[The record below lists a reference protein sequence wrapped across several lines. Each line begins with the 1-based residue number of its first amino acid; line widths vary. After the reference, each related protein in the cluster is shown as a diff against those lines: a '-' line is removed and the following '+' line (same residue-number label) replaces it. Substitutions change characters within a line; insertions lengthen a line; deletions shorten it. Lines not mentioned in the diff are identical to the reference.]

1 MYQTSQE
8 YKESMKRPVRNQ
20 SYMKI
25 QLGLINQEAQQ
36 TAGLSDTNK
45 YNDFSDAESIF
56 NQHTVRRYATYE
68 SNFWKANGIS
78 FFLPEKKSD
87 YRKDGITSTNLFGES
102 FHVKFVFGCGK
113 SDIKGLTIKFG
124 RNYPTKLTIV
134 TDNAT
139 SFEYENTEELFKSD
153 DVFENTESIELV
165 ITEMNVPNTR
175 VRIDYIIF
183 GLGLEYDDEWISE
196 ASSNTTLSAINE
208 DLPESEFTVTLCND
222 NQLFNV
228 DNPSSDINFLE
239 SGQKVNVMMGYML
252 DDGNI
257 EWIKMHSLYVSEWSA
272 DDSSAT
278 ITAVDILKYLDEKYY
293 KGIYYED
300 GISLYDLAV
309 LVLTD
314 AGLNEDEYYIDS
326 YMKKVYVHNPLPN
339 VTHKEALQIIAN
351 AGRCIMDYDRNGKIR
366 IRVAFKPTYDTTS
379 NGETYYS
386 NTTMIDTLDSKE
398 QYATYEKNFWKA
410 DGQKLFVP
418 ADQQQTTGY
427 IISAIS
433 DDNGKFAVNPII
445 IRTLESKDKAY
456 GIMINAT
463 HEQNFWKADGEKLFV
478 PTDHHQDTGYISASI
493 SDENGRFDV
502 NPMLTRTLEAKYKAY
517 GIMINFSGNLPKK
530 IVIRTYADDVLNNT
544 LTITSGIEQA
554 TEINYDFPE
563 YDRLEIEFPETEPNS
578 RIHIDYLSLGAETSY
593 SLEYDDLYSTP
604 VGTQLE
610 KIKNVKVSRSLYSK
624 SATKED
630 LTSETITYS
639 GENQIYYLNDPCYGY
654 SVAISNAKS
663 GQSAKIVSSGAYY
676 VEVAFSGVKTGE
688 NIEVAITGYK
698 YNVATSY
705 YSQPVHNRGTEKE
718 WQNPLISF
726 GDHCQEVAK
735 WLADYFASGIEYE
748 LDYRG
753 EPAIDCGD
761 VIGQEN
767 KYDPDL
773 KTIVEQSQITFKSG
787 LLGGGLRTRRKEYV
801 ARTKNRLVSR

>member
-87 YRKDGITSTNLFGES
+87 YRKDGITSTNLFEES

-124 RNYPTKLTIV
+124 RNYPTKFTLV

-379 NGETYYS
+379 NGETYFS
-386 NTTMIDTLDSKE
+386 NAPTIDNLSEKN
-398 QYATYEKNFWKA
+398 QYATC
-410 DGQKLFVP
+410 
-418 ADQQQTTGY
+418 
-427 IISAIS
+427 
-433 DDNGKFAVNPII
+433 
-445 IRTLESKDKAY
+445 
-456 GIMINAT
+456 
-463 HEQNFWKADGEKLFV
+463 EQNFWKADGKKLFV

-493 SDENGRFDV
+493 SDENGKFDA
-502 NPMLTRTLEAKYKAY
+502 NPILTRTLEAKYKAY

-654 SVAISNAKS
+654 SVAISNAES

-718 WQNPLISF
+718 WKNPLISF
-726 GDHCQEVAK
+726 DDHCQEVAK

-787 LLGGGLRTRRKEYV
+787 VLGGGLRTRRKEYV
-801 ARTKNRLVSR
+801 ARTKNRLVS

>member
-87 YRKDGITSTNLFGES
+87 YRKDGITSTNLFEES
-102 FHVKFVFGCGK
+102 FHVKFVSGCGK

-124 RNYPTKLTIV
+124 RNYPTKFTIV

-165 ITEMNVPNTR
+165 ITEMNVPNSR

-208 DLPESEFTVTLCND
+208 DLPESEFKVTLCND

-366 IRVAFKPTYDTTS
+366 IRAAFKPTYDTTS

-398 QYATYEKNFWKA
+398 QYATYEK
-410 DGQKLFVP
+410 
-418 ADQQQTTGY
+418 
-427 IISAIS
+427 
-433 DDNGKFAVNPII
+433 
-445 IRTLESKDKAY
+445 
-456 GIMINAT
+456 
-463 HEQNFWKADGEKLFV
+463 NFWKADGEKLFV

-610 KIKNVKVSRSLYSK
+610 KIKNVKVARYLYGK
-624 SATKED
+624 SSTKED
-630 LTSETITYS
+630 LLSETISYT
-639 GENQIYYLNDPCYGY
+639 GENQLYYLNDACYGY
-654 SVAISNAKS
+654 EVSINNAQN
-663 GQSAKIVSSGAYY
+663 GQSVNIISSGAYY

-718 WQNPLISF
+718 WKNPLISF
-726 GDHCQEVAK
+726 DDHCQEVAK

-761 VIGQEN
+761 IIGQEN

>member
-87 YRKDGITSTNLFGES
+87 YRKDGITSTNLFEES

-124 RNYPTKLTIV
+124 RNYPTKFTIV

-208 DLPESEFTVTLCND
+208 DLPESEFKVTLCND

-314 AGLNEDEYYIDS
+314 AGLNEDEYCIDS

-379 NGETYYS
+379 NGETYFS
-386 NTTMIDTLDSKE
+386 NAPTIDNLTEKN
-398 QYATYEKNFWKA
+398 QYATC
-410 DGQKLFVP
+410 
-418 ADQQQTTGY
+418 
-427 IISAIS
+427 
-433 DDNGKFAVNPII
+433 
-445 IRTLESKDKAY
+445 
-456 GIMINAT
+456 
-463 HEQNFWKADGEKLFV
+463 EQNFWKADGKKLFV

-493 SDENGRFDV
+493 SDENGKFDV
-502 NPMLTRTLEAKYKAY
+502 NPILIRTLEAKYKAY

-554 TEINYDFPE
+554 TEINYGFPE

-654 SVAISNAKS
+654 SVAISNAES

-718 WQNPLISF
+718 WKNPLISF
-726 GDHCQEVAK
+726 DDHCQEVAK

-801 ARTKNRLVSR
+801 ARTKNRLVS

>member
-1 MYQTSQE
+1 
-8 YKESMKRPVRNQ
+8 MKRPVRNQ

-87 YRKDGITSTNLFGES
+87 YRKDGITSTNLFEES

-124 RNYPTKLTIV
+124 RNYPTKFTIV

-165 ITEMNVPNTR
+165 ITEMNVPNAR

-208 DLPESEFTVTLCND
+208 DLPESEFKVTLCND

-379 NGETYYS
+379 NGETYFS
-386 NTTMIDTLDSKE
+386 NAPTIDNLTEKN
-398 QYATYEKNFWKA
+398 QYATC
-410 DGQKLFVP
+410 
-418 ADQQQTTGY
+418 
-427 IISAIS
+427 
-433 DDNGKFAVNPII
+433 
-445 IRTLESKDKAY
+445 
-456 GIMINAT
+456 
-463 HEQNFWKADGEKLFV
+463 EQNFWKADGKKLFA

-493 SDENGRFDV
+493 SDENGKFDA

-563 YDRLEIEFPETEPNS
+563 YNRLEIEFPETEPNS

-718 WQNPLISF
+718 WKNPLISF
-726 GDHCQEVAK
+726 DDHCQEVAK

-787 LLGGGLRTRRKEYV
+787 VLGGGLRTRRKEYV

>member
-87 YRKDGITSTNLFGES
+87 YRKDGITSTNLFEES

-124 RNYPTKLTIV
+124 RNYPTKFTIV

-165 ITEMNVPNTR
+165 ITEMNVPNAR

-208 DLPESEFTVTLCND
+208 DLPESEFKVTLCND

-398 QYATYEKNFWKA
+398 QY
-410 DGQKLFVP
+410 
-418 ADQQQTTGY
+418 
-427 IISAIS
+427 
-433 DDNGKFAVNPII
+433 
-445 IRTLESKDKAY
+445 
-456 GIMINAT
+456 AT

-718 WQNPLISF
+718 WKNPLISF
-726 GDHCQEVAK
+726 DDHCQEVAK

>member
-87 YRKDGITSTNLFGES
+87 YRKDGITSTNLFEES

-124 RNYPTKLTIV
+124 RNYPTKFTIV

-208 DLPESEFTVTLCND
+208 DLPESEFKVTLCND

-379 NGETYYS
+379 NGETYFS
-386 NTTMIDTLDSKE
+386 NAPTIDNLTEKN
-398 QYATYEKNFWKA
+398 QYATF
-410 DGQKLFVP
+410 
-418 ADQQQTTGY
+418 
-427 IISAIS
+427 
-433 DDNGKFAVNPII
+433 
-445 IRTLESKDKAY
+445 
-456 GIMINAT
+456 
-463 HEQNFWKADGEKLFV
+463 EQNFWKADGKKLFV

-493 SDENGRFDV
+493 SDENGKFDA

-563 YDRLEIEFPETEPNS
+563 YNRLEIEFPETEPNS

-654 SVAISNAKS
+654 SIAISNAKS

-705 YSQPVHNRGTEKE
+705 YSQPVYNRGTEKE

-726 GDHCQEVAK
+726 DDHCQEVAK

-787 LLGGGLRTRRKEYV
+787 VLGGGLRTRRKEYV
-801 ARTKNRLVSR
+801 ARTKNRLVS

>member
-124 RNYPTKLTIV
+124 RNYPTKFTIV

-165 ITEMNVPNTR
+165 ITEMNVPNSR

-183 GLGLEYDDEWISE
+183 GLGLEYDNEWISE

-208 DLPESEFTVTLCND
+208 DLPESEFKVTLCND

-379 NGETYYS
+379 NGETYFS
-386 NTTMIDTLDSKE
+386 NAPTIDNLTEKN
-398 QYATYEKNFWKA
+398 QYATC
-410 DGQKLFVP
+410 
-418 ADQQQTTGY
+418 
-427 IISAIS
+427 
-433 DDNGKFAVNPII
+433 
-445 IRTLESKDKAY
+445 
-456 GIMINAT
+456 
-463 HEQNFWKADGEKLFV
+463 EQNFWKADGKKLFV
-478 PTDHHQDTGYISASI
+478 PTDHHQDTGYISDSI
-493 SDENGRFDV
+493 SDGNGKFDA

-544 LTITSGIEQA
+544 LTITSGIEQT

-630 LTSETITYS
+630 LTSEAITYS

-654 SVAISNAKS
+654 SVAISNAES

-688 NIEVAITGYK
+688 NIEVTITGYK

-705 YSQPVHNRGTEKE
+705 FSQPVHNRGTEKE
-718 WQNPLISF
+718 WKNPLISF
-726 GDHCQEVAK
+726 DDHCQEVAK

-801 ARTKNRLVSR
+801 ARTKNRLVS

>member
-87 YRKDGITSTNLFGES
+87 YRKDGITSTNLFEES

-124 RNYPTKLTIV
+124 RNYPTKFTIV
-134 TDNAT
+134 TANAT
-139 SFEYENTEELFKSD
+139 YFEYENTEELFKSD

-165 ITEMNVPNTR
+165 ITEMNVPNAR

-208 DLPESEFTVTLCND
+208 DLPESEFKVTLCND

-379 NGETYYS
+379 NGETYFS
-386 NTTMIDTLDSKE
+386 NAPTIDNLTEKN
-398 QYATYEKNFWKA
+398 QYATC
-410 DGQKLFVP
+410 
-418 ADQQQTTGY
+418 
-427 IISAIS
+427 
-433 DDNGKFAVNPII
+433 
-445 IRTLESKDKAY
+445 
-456 GIMINAT
+456 
-463 HEQNFWKADGEKLFV
+463 EQNFWKADGKKLFV

>member
-45 YNDFSDAESIF
+45 YNDFSDAKSVF

-87 YRKDGITSTNLFGES
+87 YRKDGITSTNLFEES

-124 RNYPTKLTIV
+124 RNYPTKFTIV

-165 ITEMNVPNTR
+165 ITEMNVPNAR

-208 DLPESEFTVTLCND
+208 DLPESEFKVTLCND

-366 IRVAFKPTYDTTS
+366 IRAAFKPTYDTTS

-398 QYATYEKNFWKA
+398 QYATY
-410 DGQKLFVP
+410 
-418 ADQQQTTGY
+418 
-427 IISAIS
+427 
-433 DDNGKFAVNPII
+433 
-445 IRTLESKDKAY
+445 
-456 GIMINAT
+456 
-463 HEQNFWKADGEKLFV
+463 EQNFWKADGEKLFV

>member
-87 YRKDGITSTNLFGES
+87 YRKDGITSTNLFEES

-124 RNYPTKLTIV
+124 RNYPTKFTIV

-165 ITEMNVPNTR
+165 ITEMNVPNAR

-208 DLPESEFTVTLCND
+208 DLPESEFKVTLCND

-314 AGLNEDEYYIDS
+314 AGLNENEYYIDS

-379 NGETYYS
+379 NGETYFS
-386 NTTMIDTLDSKE
+386 NAPTIDNLTEKN
-398 QYATYEKNFWKA
+398 QYATC
-410 DGQKLFVP
+410 
-418 ADQQQTTGY
+418 
-427 IISAIS
+427 
-433 DDNGKFAVNPII
+433 
-445 IRTLESKDKAY
+445 
-456 GIMINAT
+456 
-463 HEQNFWKADGEKLFV
+463 EQNFWKADGKKLFV

-493 SDENGRFDV
+493 SDENGKFDA

-554 TEINYDFPE
+554 TEINCDFPE

-663 GQSAKIVSSGAYY
+663 GQIAKIVSSGAYY

-688 NIEVAITGYK
+688 NIEVSITGYK

-718 WQNPLISF
+718 WKNPLISF
-726 GDHCQEVAK
+726 DDHCQEVAK

-787 LLGGGLRTRRKEYV
+787 VLGGGLRTRRKEYV
-801 ARTKNRLVSR
+801 ARTKNRLVG

>member
-87 YRKDGITSTNLFGES
+87 YRKGGITSTNLFEES

-124 RNYPTKLTIV
+124 RNYPAKFTIV

-165 ITEMNVPNTR
+165 ITEMNVPNAR

-208 DLPESEFTVTLCND
+208 DLPESEFKVTLCND

-379 NGETYYS
+379 NGETYFS
-386 NTTMIDTLDSKE
+386 NAPTIDNLTEKN
-398 QYATYEKNFWKA
+398 QYATC
-410 DGQKLFVP
+410 
-418 ADQQQTTGY
+418 
-427 IISAIS
+427 
-433 DDNGKFAVNPII
+433 
-445 IRTLESKDKAY
+445 
-456 GIMINAT
+456 
-463 HEQNFWKADGEKLFV
+463 EQNFWKADGKKLFV

-493 SDENGRFDV
+493 SDENGKFDA

-517 GIMINFSGNLPKK
+517 GIMIKFSGNLPKK
-530 IVIRTYADDVLNNT
+530 FVIRTYADDVLND
-544 LTITSGIEQA
+544 TITISSGIEQDF
-554 TEINYDFPE
+554 EFQYDFKE
-563 YDRLEIEFPETEPNS
+563 YDKMIIEFLEMEPNS

-610 KIKNVKVSRSLYSK
+610 KIKDVKVARYIYGK
-624 SATKED
+624 SSTKED
-630 LTSETITYS
+630 LLSETISYT
-639 GENQIYYLNDPCYGY
+639 GENQLYYLNDACYGY
-654 SVAISNAKS
+654 EVSINNAQN
-663 GQSAKIVSSGAYY
+663 GQSVNIISSGAYY
-676 VEVAFSGVKTGE
+676 VEVAFLG
-688 NIEVAITGYK
+688 IEVGDNVEVIIKGYK
-698 YNVATSY
+698 YNIATSY
-705 YSQPVHNRGTEKE
+705 YSQTINNRGSEKE
-718 WQNPLISF
+718 WQNPLISESE
-726 GDHCQEVAK
+726 HCQEVAR
-735 WLADYFASGIEYE
+735 WIADYFASGIEYE

-761 VIGQEN
+761 IIGQEN

>member
-87 YRKDGITSTNLFGES
+87 YRKDGITSTNLFEES
-102 FHVKFVFGCGK
+102 FRVKFAFGCGK

-124 RNYPTKLTIV
+124 RNYPTKFTIV

-208 DLPESEFTVTLCND
+208 DLPESEFKVTLCND

-379 NGETYYS
+379 NGETYFS
-386 NTTMIDTLDSKE
+386 NAPTIDNLTEKN
-398 QYATYEKNFWKA
+398 QYATC
-410 DGQKLFVP
+410 
-418 ADQQQTTGY
+418 
-427 IISAIS
+427 
-433 DDNGKFAVNPII
+433 
-445 IRTLESKDKAY
+445 
-456 GIMINAT
+456 
-463 HEQNFWKADGEKLFV
+463 EQNFWKADGKKLFV

-493 SDENGRFDV
+493 SDENGKFDA
-502 NPMLTRTLEAKYKAY
+502 NPILTRTLEAKYKAY

-544 LTITSGIEQA
+544 LTIASGIEQA

>member
-45 YNDFSDAESIF
+45 YPDFSDAESIF

-87 YRKDGITSTNLFGES
+87 YRKDGITSTNLFEES

-124 RNYPTKLTIV
+124 RNYPTKFTIV

-165 ITEMNVPNTR
+165 ITEMNVPNAR

-208 DLPESEFTVTLCND
+208 DLPESEFKVTLCND

-379 NGETYYS
+379 NGETYFS
-386 NTTMIDTLDSKE
+386 IAPTIANVPETIL
-398 QYATYEKNFWKA
+398 YATYEPNFWKA
-410 DGQKLFVP
+410 DG
-418 ADQQQTTGY
+418 G
-427 IISAIS
+427 
-433 DDNGKFAVNPII
+433 
-445 IRTLESKDKAY
+445 
-456 GIMINAT
+456 
-463 HEQNFWKADGEKLFV
+463 KLFV
-478 PTDHHQDTGYISASI
+478 PTDHHQDTGYISTSI
-493 SDENGRFDV
+493 SDENGKFDA

-554 TEINYDFPE
+554 TEIDYDFPE

-654 SVAISNAKS
+654 SVAISNAES

-718 WQNPLISF
+718 WKNPLISF
-726 GDHCQEVAK
+726 DDHCQEVAK

-787 LLGGGLRTRRKEYV
+787 VLGGGLRTRRKEYV
-801 ARTKNRLVSR
+801 ARTKNRLVS

>member
-87 YRKDGITSTNLFGES
+87 YRKDGITSTNLFEES

-124 RNYPTKLTIV
+124 RNYPTKFTIV

-165 ITEMNVPNTR
+165 ITEMNVPNAR

-208 DLPESEFTVTLCND
+208 DLPESEFKVTLCND

-379 NGETYYS
+379 NGETYFS
-386 NTTMIDTLDSKE
+386 NAPTIDNLTEKN
-398 QYATYEKNFWKA
+398 QYATC
-410 DGQKLFVP
+410 
-418 ADQQQTTGY
+418 
-427 IISAIS
+427 
-433 DDNGKFAVNPII
+433 
-445 IRTLESKDKAY
+445 
-456 GIMINAT
+456 
-463 HEQNFWKADGEKLFV
+463 EQNFWKADGEKLFV

-718 WQNPLISF
+718 WKNPLISF
-726 GDHCQEVAK
+726 DDHCQEVAK

>member
-68 SNFWKANGIS
+68 SNFWKADGTS
-78 FFLPEKKSD
+78 FFLPEKKLD
-87 YRKDGITSTNLFGES
+87 YRKDGITSTNLFEES
-102 FHVKFVFGCGK
+102 FHVKVVFGCGK

-124 RNYPTKLTIV
+124 RNYPTKFTIV

-208 DLPESEFTVTLCND
+208 DLPESEFKVTLCND

-366 IRVAFKPTYDTTS
+366 IRAAFKPTYDTTS
-379 NGETYYS
+379 NGETYFS
-386 NTTMIDTLDSKE
+386 NAPTIDNLTEKN
-398 QYATYEKNFWKA
+398 QYATC
-410 DGQKLFVP
+410 
-418 ADQQQTTGY
+418 
-427 IISAIS
+427 
-433 DDNGKFAVNPII
+433 
-445 IRTLESKDKAY
+445 
-456 GIMINAT
+456 
-463 HEQNFWKADGEKLFV
+463 EQNFWKADGKKLFV

-493 SDENGRFDV
+493 SDESGKFDA

-610 KIKNVKVSRSLYSK
+610 KIKNVKVARYIYGK
-624 SATKED
+624 SSTKED
-630 LTSETITYS
+630 LLSETISYT
-639 GENQIYYLNDPCYGY
+639 GENQLYYLNEACYGY
-654 SVAISNAKS
+654 EVSINNAQN
-663 GQSAKIVSSGAYY
+663 GQSVNIISSGAYY
-676 VEVAFSGVKTGE
+676 VEVAFWG
-688 NIEVAITGYK
+688 IEVGDNVEVIIKGYK
-698 YNVATSY
+698 YNIATSY
-705 YSQPVHNRGTEKE
+705 YSQTINNRGSEKE
-718 WQNPLISF
+718 WQNPLISAD
-726 GDHCQEVAK
+726 DHCQEVAK

-787 LLGGGLRTRRKEYV
+787 VLGGGLRTRRKEYV
-801 ARTKNRLVSR
+801 ARTKNRLVS

>member
-36 TAGLSDTNK
+36 TAGLSDANK

-78 FFLPEKKSD
+78 FFLPEKKAD
-87 YRKDGITSTNLFGES
+87 YRKDGITSTNLFEES
-102 FHVKFVFGCGK
+102 FRVKFVFGCGK

-124 RNYPTKLTIV
+124 RNYPTKFTIV

-165 ITEMNVPNTR
+165 ITEMNVPNAR

-208 DLPESEFTVTLCND
+208 DLPESEFKVTLCND

-272 DDSSAT
+272 DDLSAT

-379 NGETYYS
+379 NGETYFS
-386 NTTMIDTLDSKE
+386 NAPTIDNLTEKN
-398 QYATYEKNFWKA
+398 QYATF
-410 DGQKLFVP
+410 
-418 ADQQQTTGY
+418 
-427 IISAIS
+427 
-433 DDNGKFAVNPII
+433 
-445 IRTLESKDKAY
+445 
-456 GIMINAT
+456 
-463 HEQNFWKADGEKLFV
+463 EQNFWKADGEKLFV
-478 PTDHHQDTGYISASI
+478 PTDHRQDAGYISASI
-493 SDENGRFDV
+493 SDENGKFDA

-654 SVAISNAKS
+654 SIAISNAKS

-688 NIEVAITGYK
+688 NIEVTITGYK

-718 WQNPLISF
+718 WKNPLISF
-726 GDHCQEVAK
+726 DDHCQEVAK

-761 VIGQEN
+761 IIGQEN

-801 ARTKNRLVSR
+801 ARTKNRLVS

>member
-36 TAGLSDTNK
+36 TAELSDTNK

-56 NQHTVRRYATYE
+56 NQHTLRRYATYE
-68 SNFWKANGIS
+68 SDFWKANGIS

-87 YRKDGITSTNLFGES
+87 YRKDGITSTNLFEES

-124 RNYPTKLTIV
+124 RNYPTKFTIV

-165 ITEMNVPNTR
+165 ITEMNVPNAR

-208 DLPESEFTVTLCND
+208 DLPESEFKVTLCND

-379 NGETYYS
+379 NGETYFS
-386 NTTMIDTLDSKE
+386 NAPTIDNLTEKN
-398 QYATYEKNFWKA
+398 QYATF
-410 DGQKLFVP
+410 
-418 ADQQQTTGY
+418 
-427 IISAIS
+427 
-433 DDNGKFAVNPII
+433 
-445 IRTLESKDKAY
+445 
-456 GIMINAT
+456 
-463 HEQNFWKADGEKLFV
+463 EQNFWKADGGKLFV
-478 PTDHHQDTGYISASI
+478 PTDHHQDTGYISTSI
-493 SDENGRFDV
+493 SDENGKFDA

-554 TEINYDFPE
+554 TEIDYDFPE

-654 SVAISNAKS
+654 SVAISNAES

-718 WQNPLISF
+718 WKNPLISF
-726 GDHCQEVAK
+726 DDHCQEVAK

-787 LLGGGLRTRRKEYV
+787 VLGGGLRTRRKEYV
-801 ARTKNRLVSR
+801 ARTKNRLVS

>member
-36 TAGLSDTNK
+36 TARLSDTNK

-87 YRKDGITSTNLFGES
+87 YRKDGITSTNLFEES

-124 RNYPTKLTIV
+124 RNYPTKFTIV

-165 ITEMNVPNTR
+165 ITEMNVPNSR

-208 DLPESEFTVTLCND
+208 DLPESEFKVTLCND

-314 AGLNEDEYYIDS
+314 AGLNENEYYIDS

-379 NGETYYS
+379 NGETYFS
-386 NTTMIDTLDSKE
+386 NAPTIDNLTEKN
-398 QYATYEKNFWKA
+398 QYATC
-410 DGQKLFVP
+410 
-418 ADQQQTTGY
+418 
-427 IISAIS
+427 
-433 DDNGKFAVNPII
+433 
-445 IRTLESKDKAY
+445 
-456 GIMINAT
+456 
-463 HEQNFWKADGEKLFV
+463 EQNFWKADGKKLFV

-493 SDENGRFDV
+493 SDENGKFDV

-563 YDRLEIEFPETEPNS
+563 YDRLEIEFSETEPNS

-718 WQNPLISF
+718 WKNPLISF
-726 GDHCQEVAK
+726 NDHCQEVAK

-787 LLGGGLRTRRKEYV
+787 VLGGGLRTRRKEYV
-801 ARTKNRLVSR
+801 ARTKNRLVG

>member
-87 YRKDGITSTNLFGES
+87 YRKDGITSLNLFEES

-124 RNYPTKLTIV
+124 RNYPTKFTIV
-134 TDNAT
+134 TDNAM

-165 ITEMNVPNTR
+165 ITEMNVPNAR

-183 GLGLEYDDEWISE
+183 GLGLEYDDESISE

-208 DLPESEFTVTLCND
+208 DLPESEFKVTLCND
-222 NQLFNV
+222 DQLFNV

-239 SGQKVNVMMGYML
+239 SGQKVNIMMGYML

-351 AGRCIMDYDRNGKIR
+351 AGRCIMYYDRNGKIR
-366 IRVAFKPTYDTTS
+366 IRAAFKPTYDTTS

-398 QYATYEKNFWKA
+398 QYATYE
-410 DGQKLFVP
+410 
-418 ADQQQTTGY
+418 
-427 IISAIS
+427 
-433 DDNGKFAVNPII
+433 
-445 IRTLESKDKAY
+445 
-456 GIMINAT
+456 
-463 HEQNFWKADGEKLFV
+463 QNFWKADGEKLFA

-624 SATKED
+624 SAAKDD

-718 WQNPLISF
+718 WKNPLISF
-726 GDHCQEVAK
+726 DDHCQEVAK

>member
-87 YRKDGITSTNLFGES
+87 YRKDGITSTNLFEES

-124 RNYPTKLTIV
+124 RNYPTKFTIV

-208 DLPESEFTVTLCND
+208 DLPESEFKVTLCND

-293 KGIYYED
+293 KGIYYKD

-379 NGETYYS
+379 NGETYFS
-386 NTTMIDTLDSKE
+386 NAPTIDNLTEKN
-398 QYATYEKNFWKA
+398 QYATC
-410 DGQKLFVP
+410 
-418 ADQQQTTGY
+418 
-427 IISAIS
+427 
-433 DDNGKFAVNPII
+433 
-445 IRTLESKDKAY
+445 
-456 GIMINAT
+456 
-463 HEQNFWKADGEKLFV
+463 EQNFWKADGKKLFV

-493 SDENGRFDV
+493 SDENGKFDA

-676 VEVAFSGVKTGE
+676 VEVAFSGVKAGE

-718 WQNPLISF
+718 WKNPLISF
-726 GDHCQEVAK
+726 DDHCQEVAK

>member
-87 YRKDGITSTNLFGES
+87 YRKDGITSTNLFEES

-124 RNYPTKLTIV
+124 RNYPTKFTIV

-208 DLPESEFTVTLCND
+208 DLPESEFKVTLCND
-222 NQLFNV
+222 NQLFDV

-314 AGLNEDEYYIDS
+314 AGLNEDEYCIDS

-379 NGETYYS
+379 NGETYFS
-386 NTTMIDTLDSKE
+386 NAPTIDNLTEKN
-398 QYATYEKNFWKA
+398 QYATC
-410 DGQKLFVP
+410 
-418 ADQQQTTGY
+418 
-427 IISAIS
+427 
-433 DDNGKFAVNPII
+433 
-445 IRTLESKDKAY
+445 
-456 GIMINAT
+456 
-463 HEQNFWKADGEKLFV
+463 EQNFWKADGKKLFV

-493 SDENGRFDV
+493 SNENGKFDA

-787 LLGGGLRTRRKEYV
+787 VLGGGLRTRRKEYV
-801 ARTKNRLVSR
+801 ARTKNRLVG

>member
-68 SNFWKANGIS
+68 SNFWKADGTS

-87 YRKDGITSTNLFGES
+87 YRKDGITSTNLFEVS
-102 FHVKFVFGCGK
+102 FHVKFAFGCGK

-124 RNYPTKLTIV
+124 RNYPTKFTIV

-165 ITEMNVPNTR
+165 ITEMNVPNAR

-196 ASSNTTLSAINE
+196 ANSNTTLSAINE
-208 DLPESEFTVTLCND
+208 DLPESEFKVTLCND

-257 EWIKMHSLYVSEWSA
+257 EWIKMHSLYVSEWRA

-300 GISLYDLAV
+300 GICLYDLAV
-309 LVLTD
+309 LVLAD

-379 NGETYYS
+379 NGETYFS
-386 NTTMIDTLDSKE
+386 NAPTIDNLTEKN
-398 QYATYEKNFWKA
+398 QYATC
-410 DGQKLFVP
+410 
-418 ADQQQTTGY
+418 
-427 IISAIS
+427 
-433 DDNGKFAVNPII
+433 
-445 IRTLESKDKAY
+445 
-456 GIMINAT
+456 
-463 HEQNFWKADGEKLFV
+463 EQNFWKADGKKLFV
-478 PTDHHQDTGYISASI
+478 PTDHRQDTGYISASI
-493 SDENGRFDV
+493 SDENGKFDA
-502 NPMLTRTLEAKYKAY
+502 NPILTRTLEAKYKAY

-654 SVAISNAKS
+654 SIAISNAKS

-718 WQNPLISF
+718 WKNPLISESE
-726 GDHCQEVAK
+726 HCQEVAR

-761 VIGQEN
+761 IIGQEN
-767 KYDPDL
+767 KYDPNL

-801 ARTKNRLVSR
+801 ARTKNRLVR

>member
-87 YRKDGITSTNLFGES
+87 YRKDGITSTNLFEES

-124 RNYPTKLTIV
+124 RNYPTKFTIV

-165 ITEMNVPNTR
+165 ITEMNVPNAR

-196 ASSNTTLSAINE
+196 ANSNTTLSAINE
-208 DLPESEFTVTLCND
+208 DLPESEFKVTLCND

-379 NGETYYS
+379 NGETYFS
-386 NTTMIDTLDSKE
+386 NAPTIDNLTEKN
-398 QYATYEKNFWKA
+398 QYATC
-410 DGQKLFVP
+410 
-418 ADQQQTTGY
+418 
-427 IISAIS
+427 
-433 DDNGKFAVNPII
+433 
-445 IRTLESKDKAY
+445 
-456 GIMINAT
+456 
-463 HEQNFWKADGEKLFV
+463 EQNFWKADGKKLFV

-493 SDENGRFDV
+493 SDENGKFDA

-563 YDRLEIEFPETEPNS
+563 YNRLEIEFPETEPNS

-663 GQSAKIVSSGAYY
+663 GQIAKIVSSGAYY

-688 NIEVAITGYK
+688 NIEVSITGYK

-718 WQNPLISF
+718 WKNPLISF
-726 GDHCQEVAK
+726 DDHCQEVAK

-787 LLGGGLRTRRKEYV
+787 VLGGGLRTRRKEYV
-801 ARTKNRLVSR
+801 ARTKNRLVG

>member
-87 YRKDGITSTNLFGES
+87 YRKDGITSTNLFEES

-124 RNYPTKLTIV
+124 RNYPTKFTIV

-165 ITEMNVPNTR
+165 ITEMNVPNAR

-208 DLPESEFTVTLCND
+208 DLPESEFKVTLCND

-366 IRVAFKPTYDTTS
+366 IRAAFKPTYDTTS

-398 QYATYEKNFWKA
+398 QYATYE
-410 DGQKLFVP
+410 
-418 ADQQQTTGY
+418 
-427 IISAIS
+427 
-433 DDNGKFAVNPII
+433 
-445 IRTLESKDKAY
+445 
-456 GIMINAT
+456 
-463 HEQNFWKADGEKLFV
+463 QNFWKADGEKLFA

-493 SDENGRFDV
+493 SDENGKFDA

-718 WQNPLISF
+718 WKNPLISF
-726 GDHCQEVAK
+726 DDHCQEVAK

>member
-36 TAGLSDTNK
+36 TAWLSDTNK

-68 SNFWKANGIS
+68 SNFWKADGTS

-124 RNYPTKLTIV
+124 RNYPTKFTIV

-165 ITEMNVPNTR
+165 ITEMNVPNSR

-208 DLPESEFTVTLCND
+208 DLPESEFKVTLCND

-379 NGETYYS
+379 NGETYFS
-386 NTTMIDTLDSKE
+386 NAPTIDNLTEKN
-398 QYATYEKNFWKA
+398 QYATC
-410 DGQKLFVP
+410 
-418 ADQQQTTGY
+418 
-427 IISAIS
+427 
-433 DDNGKFAVNPII
+433 
-445 IRTLESKDKAY
+445 
-456 GIMINAT
+456 
-463 HEQNFWKADGEKLFV
+463 EQNFWKADGKKIFV

-554 TEINYDFPE
+554 TEINYGFPE

-663 GQSAKIVSSGAYY
+663 GQIAKIVSSGAYY
-676 VEVAFSGVKTGE
+676 VEVAVSGVKTGE
-688 NIEVAITGYK
+688 NIEVSITGYK

-718 WQNPLISF
+718 WKNPLISF
-726 GDHCQEVAK
+726 DDHCQEVAK

-801 ARTKNRLVSR
+801 ARTKNRLVS

>member
-87 YRKDGITSTNLFGES
+87 YRKDGITSTNLFEES

-124 RNYPTKLTIV
+124 RNYPTKFTIV

-208 DLPESEFTVTLCND
+208 DLPESEFKVTLCND

-379 NGETYYS
+379 NGETYFS
-386 NTTMIDTLDSKE
+386 NAPTIDNLSEKN
-398 QYATYEKNFWKA
+398 QYATC
-410 DGQKLFVP
+410 
-418 ADQQQTTGY
+418 
-427 IISAIS
+427 
-433 DDNGKFAVNPII
+433 
-445 IRTLESKDKAY
+445 
-456 GIMINAT
+456 
-463 HEQNFWKADGEKLFV
+463 EQNFWKADGKKLFV

-493 SDENGRFDV
+493 SDENGKFDA
-502 NPMLTRTLEAKYKAY
+502 NPILTRTLEAKYKAY

-563 YDRLEIEFPETEPNS
+563 YDRFEIEFPETEPNS

-654 SVAISNAKS
+654 SVAISNAKN

-718 WQNPLISF
+718 WKNPLISF
-726 GDHCQEVAK
+726 NDHCQEVAK

>member
-87 YRKDGITSTNLFGES
+87 YRKDGITSTNLFEES

-124 RNYPTKLTIV
+124 RNYPTKFTIV

-366 IRVAFKPTYDTTS
+366 IRAAFKPTYDTTS

-398 QYATYEKNFWKA
+398 QYATY
-410 DGQKLFVP
+410 
-418 ADQQQTTGY
+418 
-427 IISAIS
+427 
-433 DDNGKFAVNPII
+433 
-445 IRTLESKDKAY
+445 
-456 GIMINAT
+456 
-463 HEQNFWKADGEKLFV
+463 EQNFWKADGEKLFV

-676 VEVAFSGVKTGE
+676 VEVAFSGVKAGE

-718 WQNPLISF
+718 WRNPLISF
-726 GDHCQEVAK
+726 NDHCQEVAK

-787 LLGGGLRTRRKEYV
+787 VLGGGLRTRRKEYV
-801 ARTKNRLVSR
+801 ARTKNRLVS

>member
-87 YRKDGITSTNLFGES
+87 YRKDGITSTNLFEES

-124 RNYPTKLTIV
+124 RNYPTKFTIV

-165 ITEMNVPNTR
+165 ITEMNVPNAR

-257 EWIKMHSLYVSEWSA
+257 EWIKLHSLYVSEWSA

-278 ITAVDILKYLDEKYY
+278 IKAVDILKYLDEKYY

-379 NGETYYS
+379 NGETYFS
-386 NTTMIDTLDSKE
+386 NAPTIDNLTEKN
-398 QYATYEKNFWKA
+398 QYATC
-410 DGQKLFVP
+410 
-418 ADQQQTTGY
+418 
-427 IISAIS
+427 
-433 DDNGKFAVNPII
+433 
-445 IRTLESKDKAY
+445 
-456 GIMINAT
+456 
-463 HEQNFWKADGEKLFV
+463 EQNFWKADGKKLFV

-493 SDENGRFDV
+493 SDENGKFDA

-654 SVAISNAKS
+654 SVAISNAES
-663 GQSAKIVSSGAYY
+663 GQSAKLVSSGAYY

-718 WQNPLISF
+718 WKNPLISF
-726 GDHCQEVAK
+726 DDHCQEVAK

-761 VIGQEN
+761 VIWQEN

-787 LLGGGLRTRRKEYV
+787 VLGGGLRTRRKEYV
-801 ARTKNRLVSR
+801 ARTKNRLVS

>member
-87 YRKDGITSTNLFGES
+87 YRKDGITSTNLFEES

-124 RNYPTKLTIV
+124 RNYPTKFTIV

-165 ITEMNVPNTR
+165 ITEMNVPNAR

-208 DLPESEFTVTLCND
+208 DLPESEFKVTLCND

-309 LVLTD
+309 LVLAD
-314 AGLNEDEYYIDS
+314 AALNEDEYYIDS

-379 NGETYYS
+379 NGETYFS
-386 NTTMIDTLDSKE
+386 NAPTIDNLTEKN
-398 QYATYEKNFWKA
+398 QYATC
-410 DGQKLFVP
+410 
-418 ADQQQTTGY
+418 
-427 IISAIS
+427 
-433 DDNGKFAVNPII
+433 
-445 IRTLESKDKAY
+445 
-456 GIMINAT
+456 
-463 HEQNFWKADGEKLFV
+463 EQNFWKADGKKLFV

-493 SDENGRFDV
+493 SDENGKFDA

-718 WQNPLISF
+718 WKNPLISF
-726 GDHCQEVAK
+726 DDHCQEVAK

-773 KTIVEQSQITFKSG
+773 KTIIEQSQITFKSG

-801 ARTKNRLVSR
+801 ARTKNRLVG

>member
-87 YRKDGITSTNLFGES
+87 YRKDGITSTNLFEES

-124 RNYPTKLTIV
+124 RNYPTKFTIV

-165 ITEMNVPNTR
+165 ITEMNVPNAR

-208 DLPESEFTVTLCND
+208 DLPESEFKVTLCND

-366 IRVAFKPTYDTTS
+366 IRAAFKPTYDTTS

-398 QYATYEKNFWKA
+398 QYATYE
-410 DGQKLFVP
+410 
-418 ADQQQTTGY
+418 
-427 IISAIS
+427 
-433 DDNGKFAVNPII
+433 
-445 IRTLESKDKAY
+445 
-456 GIMINAT
+456 
-463 HEQNFWKADGEKLFV
+463 QNFWKADGEKLFA

-493 SDENGRFDV
+493 SDENGKFDA

-718 WQNPLISF
+718 WKNPLISF
-726 GDHCQEVAK
+726 DDHCQEVAK

-773 KTIVEQSQITFKSG
+773 KPIVEQSQITFKSG

>member
-68 SNFWKANGIS
+68 SNFWKADGTS

-87 YRKDGITSTNLFGES
+87 YRKDGITSTNLFEES

-124 RNYPTKLTIV
+124 RNYPTKFTIV

-165 ITEMNVPNTR
+165 ITEMNVPNAR
-175 VRIDYIIF
+175 VRIDCIIF

-208 DLPESEFTVTLCND
+208 DLPESEFKVTLCND

-379 NGETYYS
+379 NGETYFS
-386 NTTMIDTLDSKE
+386 NAPTIDNLTEKN
-398 QYATYEKNFWKA
+398 QYATF
-410 DGQKLFVP
+410 
-418 ADQQQTTGY
+418 
-427 IISAIS
+427 
-433 DDNGKFAVNPII
+433 
-445 IRTLESKDKAY
+445 
-456 GIMINAT
+456 
-463 HEQNFWKADGEKLFV
+463 EQNFWKADGGKLFV
-478 PTDHHQDTGYISASI
+478 PTDHHQDTGYISTSI
-493 SDENGRFDV
+493 SDENGKFDA

-554 TEINYDFPE
+554 TEIDYDFPE

-654 SVAISNAKS
+654 SVAISNAES

-688 NIEVAITGYK
+688 NIEVVITGYK

-718 WQNPLISF
+718 WKNPLISF
-726 GDHCQEVAK
+726 DDHCQEVAK

-787 LLGGGLRTRRKEYV
+787 VLGGGLRTRRKEYV
-801 ARTKNRLVSR
+801 ARTKNRLVS

>member
-87 YRKDGITSTNLFGES
+87 YRKDGITSTNLFEGS
-102 FHVKFVFGCGK
+102 FHVKFVFGCRK

-124 RNYPTKLTIV
+124 RNYPTKFTIV

-165 ITEMNVPNTR
+165 ITEMNVPNAR

-208 DLPESEFTVTLCND
+208 DLPESEFKVTLCND

-314 AGLNEDEYYIDS
+314 AGLNEDEYCIDS

-379 NGETYYS
+379 NGETYFS
-386 NTTMIDTLDSKE
+386 NAPTIDNLTEKN
-398 QYATYEKNFWKA
+398 QYATC
-410 DGQKLFVP
+410 
-418 ADQQQTTGY
+418 
-427 IISAIS
+427 
-433 DDNGKFAVNPII
+433 
-445 IRTLESKDKAY
+445 
-456 GIMINAT
+456 
-463 HEQNFWKADGEKLFV
+463 EQNFWKADGKKLFV

-517 GIMINFSGNLPKK
+517 GIMINFSGILPKK

>member
-87 YRKDGITSTNLFGES
+87 YRKDGITSTDLFEES

-124 RNYPTKLTIV
+124 RNYPTKFTIV

-165 ITEMNVPNTR
+165 ITEMNVPNAR

-208 DLPESEFTVTLCND
+208 DLPESEFKVTLCND

-272 DDSSAT
+272 NDSSAT

-314 AGLNEDEYYIDS
+314 AGLNEDEYCIDS

-379 NGETYYS
+379 NGETYFS
-386 NTTMIDTLDSKE
+386 NAPTIDNLTEKN
-398 QYATYEKNFWKA
+398 QYATC
-410 DGQKLFVP
+410 
-418 ADQQQTTGY
+418 
-427 IISAIS
+427 
-433 DDNGKFAVNPII
+433 
-445 IRTLESKDKAY
+445 
-456 GIMINAT
+456 
-463 HEQNFWKADGEKLFV
+463 EQNFWKADGKKLFV

-493 SDENGRFDV
+493 SDENGKFDA

-604 VGTQLE
+604 IGTQLE

-718 WQNPLISF
+718 WKNPLISF
-726 GDHCQEVAK
+726 DDHCQEVAK

-801 ARTKNRLVSR
+801 ARTKNRLVS

>member
-68 SNFWKANGIS
+68 SNFWKADGTS

-87 YRKDGITSTNLFGES
+87 YRKDGITSTNLFEES

-124 RNYPTKLTIV
+124 RNYPTKFTIV

-165 ITEMNVPNTR
+165 ITEMNVPNAR

-208 DLPESEFTVTLCND
+208 DLPESEFKVTLCND

-398 QYATYEKNFWKA
+398 QYATYE
-410 DGQKLFVP
+410 
-418 ADQQQTTGY
+418 
-427 IISAIS
+427 
-433 DDNGKFAVNPII
+433 
-445 IRTLESKDKAY
+445 
-456 GIMINAT
+456 
-463 HEQNFWKADGEKLFV
+463 QNFWKADGEKLFV

-493 SDENGRFDV
+493 SDENGKFDV

-563 YDRLEIEFPETEPNS
+563 YNRLEIEFPETEPNS

>member
-87 YRKDGITSTNLFGES
+87 YRKDGITSTNLFEES

-124 RNYPTKLTIV
+124 RNYPTKFTIV
-134 TDNAT
+134 TDNAM

-165 ITEMNVPNTR
+165 ITEMNVPNAR

-183 GLGLEYDDEWISE
+183 GLGLEYDDESISE

-208 DLPESEFTVTLCND
+208 DLPESEFKVTLCND
-222 NQLFNV
+222 DQLFNV

-366 IRVAFKPTYDTTS
+366 IRAAFKPTYDTTS

-398 QYATYEKNFWKA
+398 QYATYE
-410 DGQKLFVP
+410 
-418 ADQQQTTGY
+418 
-427 IISAIS
+427 
-433 DDNGKFAVNPII
+433 
-445 IRTLESKDKAY
+445 
-456 GIMINAT
+456 
-463 HEQNFWKADGEKLFV
+463 QNFWKADGEKLFA

-493 SDENGRFDV
+493 SDENGKFDA

-718 WQNPLISF
+718 WKNPLISF
-726 GDHCQEVAK
+726 DDHCQEVAK

-801 ARTKNRLVSR
+801 ARTKNRLVS

>member
-87 YRKDGITSTNLFGES
+87 YRKDGITSTNLFEES
-102 FHVKFVFGCGK
+102 FRVKFVFGCGK

-124 RNYPTKLTIV
+124 RNYPTKFTIV

-165 ITEMNVPNTR
+165 ITEMNVPNAR

-208 DLPESEFTVTLCND
+208 DLPESEFKVTLCND

-379 NGETYYS
+379 NGETYFS
-386 NTTMIDTLDSKE
+386 NAPTIDNLTEKN
-398 QYATYEKNFWKA
+398 QYATC
-410 DGQKLFVP
+410 
-418 ADQQQTTGY
+418 
-427 IISAIS
+427 
-433 DDNGKFAVNPII
+433 
-445 IRTLESKDKAY
+445 
-456 GIMINAT
+456 
-463 HEQNFWKADGEKLFV
+463 EQNFWKADGKKLFV

-493 SDENGRFDV
+493 SDENGKFDA

-604 VGTQLE
+604 IGTQLE

-718 WQNPLISF
+718 WKNPLISF
-726 GDHCQEVAK
+726 DDHCQEVAK

-761 VIGQEN
+761 VIWQEN

-801 ARTKNRLVSR
+801 ARTKNRLVS

>member
-68 SNFWKANGIS
+68 SDFWKANGIS

-87 YRKDGITSTNLFGES
+87 YRKDGITSTNLFEES

-124 RNYPTKLTIV
+124 RNYPTKFTIV

-153 DVFENTESIELV
+153 DAFENTESIELV

-208 DLPESEFTVTLCND
+208 DLPESEFKVTLCND

-398 QYATYEKNFWKA
+398 QYATYE
-410 DGQKLFVP
+410 
-418 ADQQQTTGY
+418 
-427 IISAIS
+427 
-433 DDNGKFAVNPII
+433 
-445 IRTLESKDKAY
+445 
-456 GIMINAT
+456 
-463 HEQNFWKADGEKLFV
+463 QNFWKTDGEKLFA

-676 VEVAFSGVKTGE
+676 VEVAFSGAKTGE

-718 WQNPLISF
+718 WKNPLISF
-726 GDHCQEVAK
+726 DDHCQEVAK

-787 LLGGGLRTRRKEYV
+787 VLGGGLRTRRKEYV
-801 ARTKNRLVSR
+801 ARAKNRLVG

>member
-124 RNYPTKLTIV
+124 RNYPTKFTIV

-165 ITEMNVPNTR
+165 ITEMNVPNSR

-183 GLGLEYDDEWISE
+183 GLGLEYDNEWISE

-208 DLPESEFTVTLCND
+208 DLPESEFKVTLCND

-379 NGETYYS
+379 NGETYFS
-386 NTTMIDTLDSKE
+386 NAPTIDNLTEKN
-398 QYATYEKNFWKA
+398 QYATC
-410 DGQKLFVP
+410 
-418 ADQQQTTGY
+418 
-427 IISAIS
+427 
-433 DDNGKFAVNPII
+433 
-445 IRTLESKDKAY
+445 
-456 GIMINAT
+456 
-463 HEQNFWKADGEKLFV
+463 EQNFWKADGKKLFV

-554 TEINYDFPE
+554 TEINYGFPE
-563 YDRLEIEFPETEPNS
+563 YDRLEIEFPETGPNS

-630 LTSETITYS
+630 LTYETITYS

-663 GQSAKIVSSGAYY
+663 GQIAKIVSSGAYY
-676 VEVAFSGVKTGE
+676 VEVAVSGVKTGE

-773 KTIVEQSQITFKSG
+773 KTIIEQSQITFKSG

>member
-87 YRKDGITSTNLFGES
+87 YRKDGITSANLFEES

-124 RNYPTKLTIV
+124 RNYPTKFTIV
-134 TDNAT
+134 TDNGA
-139 SFEYENTEELFKSD
+139 SFEYENTEELFQSD

-165 ITEMNVPNTR
+165 IKEMNVPNAR

-278 ITAVDILKYLDEKYY
+278 IKAVDILKYLDEKYY

-326 YMKKVYVHNPLPN
+326 YMKKIYVHNPLPN

-351 AGRCIMDYDRNGKIR
+351 AGRCLMDYDRNGKIR

-379 NGETYYS
+379 NGETYFS
-386 NTTMIDTLDSKE
+386 NAPTIDNLTEKN
-398 QYATYEKNFWKA
+398 QYATC
-410 DGQKLFVP
+410 
-418 ADQQQTTGY
+418 
-427 IISAIS
+427 
-433 DDNGKFAVNPII
+433 
-445 IRTLESKDKAY
+445 
-456 GIMINAT
+456 
-463 HEQNFWKADGEKLFV
+463 EQNFWKADGKKLFV

-493 SDENGRFDV
+493 SDENGKFDA

-801 ARTKNRLVSR
+801 ARTKNRLVG